1 MVIMSR
7 VHDLAGV
14 DLNLLVVLD
23 ELLRARST
31 TLAARRL
38 GRTQSAVSHAL
49 ARLRDA
55 LGDPLFVRAGAA
67 LRPTPFAEG
76 LAAPL
81 ADVLHGAAALLTR
94 SRVAFDP
101 AALERTFALSC
112 TDLAEITILPR
123 LVPALRRD
131 APGVDVVT
139 RFLGDDVERAV
150 QGREVD
156 LGIGTRLRPL
166 AGVVVEPLVEE
177 PMTILLRRG
186 HPALEGRLTPK
197 RYAAL
202 DHALVTPR
210 GLPGSSVDSAL
221 EPLGLA
227 RRVVLRLP
235 HFAAAALVV
244 AKTDLVVT
252 VPESLARELG
262 KRLGLVARPVPVP
275 LPKVAF
281 LVAYSA
287 TFRDDPG
294 HRFVRERVM
303 AAARG

>member
-1 MVIMSR
+1 MAIMSR
-7 VHDLAGV
+7 AHELAAV

-23 ELLRARST
+23 ELLRTGSTTRAARS
-31 TLAARRL
+31 L
-38 GRTQSAVSHAL
+38 GRTQSAVSHSL
-49 ARLRDA
+49 ARLRDV
-55 LGDPLFVRAGAA
+55 LGDPLLVRAGAS
-67 LRPTPFAEG
+67 LRPTTFAEG

-81 ADVLHGAAALLTR
+81 ADVLHGAEAILSR

-101 AALERTFALSC
+101 ARLERTFVMSC
-112 TDLAEITILPR
+112 TDLAELTILPR
-123 LVPALRRD
+123 LLPRLRRD

-156 LGIGTRLRPL
+156 LGLGTRLRPL
-166 AGVVVEPLVEE
+166 AGVVVETMVEE
-177 PMTILLRRG
+177 AMTVLLRRG
-186 HPALEGRLTPK
+186 HPALAQRLTAK

-210 GLPGSSVDSAL
+210 GLPGSAVDTAL

-244 AKTDLVVT
+244 AQTDLVVT
-252 VPESLARELG
+252 VPASLARHLDR
-262 KRLGLVARPVPVP
+262 RLGLVALAPPFALGSVTFS
-275 LPKVAF
+275 A
-281 LVAYSA
+281 AYSA
-287 TFRDDPG
+287 SFRDDPG
-294 HRFVRERVM
+294 HRWLREAVL
-303 AAARG
+303 AAARA